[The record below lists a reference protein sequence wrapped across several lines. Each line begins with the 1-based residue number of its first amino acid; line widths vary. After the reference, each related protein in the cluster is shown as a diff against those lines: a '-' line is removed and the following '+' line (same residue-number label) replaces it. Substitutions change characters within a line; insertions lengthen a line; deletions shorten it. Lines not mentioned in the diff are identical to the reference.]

1 MTTRSIVLLT
11 LVTALFPS
19 AALASPEHLAT
30 IEAECGTQ
38 LRMSAAGCACLK
50 GKAAALNDGQQ
61 AFIAAV
67 VSKDKAT
74 QKDLTQGMTVQELTA
89 AGMFMTSAPAQCANA
104 Q

>member
-1 MTTRSIVLLT
+1 MKRLAMLLALTAT
-11 LVTALFPS
+11 LAPGFAF
-19 AALASPEHLAT
+19 AAPEHLAT
-30 IEAECGTQ
+30 IETECGSQ
-38 LRMSAAGCACLK
+38 LQMSPAQCACLK

-74 QKDLTQGMTVQELTA
+74 QKDLTQGMTVQELTQ
-89 AGMFMTSAPAQCANA
+89 AGMFMTNAPAQCARA

>member
-1 MTTRSIVLLT
+1 MKRFAVLLA
-11 LVTALFPS
+11 VAAIPS
-19 AALASPEHLAT
+19 LALASPEHLAT

-38 LRMSAAGCACLK
+38 LKMPPAACACLK
-50 GKAAALNDGQQ
+50 GKAGELNDGQQ

-74 QKDLTQGMTVQELTA
+74 QKDLTQGMTVQELTQ
-89 AGMFMTSAPAQCANA
+89 AGMFMTNAPAQCAGA